1 MMQAHRRNRLR
12 GWDVSPLSIA
22 DVGGTGRGAQSVG
35 SDVEQQF
42 AAFYDA
48 SFGRTL
54 ACVYALTG
62 DRGEAE
68 DIAQE
73 AYIRAWPR
81 WRSLQTYDDPGAW
94 VRQVACRVAVSR
106 WRRARTAL
114 SHAARLRGRELQAL
128 PPSDDTLALVAALS
142 QLPEAQRRALVLHH
156 IGDLPVAEIARLESV
171 AVGTV
176 KARLSR
182 GRAALAPQ
190 PSIENE
196 YEETTHA

>member
-1 MMQAHRRNRLR
+1 MA
-12 GWDVSPLSIA
+12 
-22 DVGGTGRGAQSVG
+22 
-35 SDVEQQF
+35 SDAEQQF

-48 SFGRTL
+48 SFGRTV

-68 DIAQE
+68 DVAQE
-73 AYIRAWPR
+73 AYVRAWPR
-81 WRSLQTYDDPGAW
+81 WRSLQTYDDPSAW

-106 WRRARTAL
+106 WRRTRTAL
-114 SHAARLRGRELQAL
+114 SHVARQRGRDQQV
-128 PPSDDTLALVAALS
+128 PPPGDDTVALIAALS

-156 IGDLPVAEIARLESV
+156 VGDLPVAEIARLESV

-182 GRAALAPQ
+182 GRAALAVQ
-190 PSIENE
+190 LSIDNE
-196 YEETTHA
+196 YDYEETSHA

>member
-1 MMQAHRRNRLR
+1 MAR
-12 GWDVSPLSIA
+12 DA
-22 DVGGTGRGAQSVG
+22 
-35 SDVEQQF
+35 EQQF

-48 SFGRTL
+48 TFGRTL

-62 DRGEAE
+62 DRSEAE
-68 DIAQE
+68 DVAQE
-73 AYIRAWPR
+73 AYVRAWPR
-81 WRSLQTYDDPGAW
+81 WRSLQTYDDPSAW

-106 WRRARTAL
+106 WRLARTAL
-114 SHAARLRGRELQAL
+114 SHAARLRGRELHA
-128 PPSDDTLALVAALS
+128 PPPGDDTVALVAALS

-182 GRAALAPQ
+182 GRAALAAKL
-190 PSIENE
+190 SIDNE
-196 YEETTHA
+196 HEEACHG

>member
-1 MMQAHRRNRLR
+1 MA
-12 GWDVSPLSIA
+12 
-22 DVGGTGRGAQSVG
+22 
-35 SDVEQQF
+35 SDAEQQF

-48 SFGRTL
+48 TFGRTL

-68 DIAQE
+68 DVAQD
-73 AYIRAWPR
+73 AYVRAWPR
-81 WRSLQTYDDPGAW
+81 WRSLQTYDDPSAW
-94 VRQVACRVAVSR
+94 VRQVACRIAVSR

-114 SHAARLRGRELQAL
+114 SHVARQRGREMQAA
-128 PPSDDTLALVAALS
+128 PPSDDTVALVTALS

-156 IGDLPVAEIARLESV
+156 IGNLPVAEIARLESV

-182 GRAALAPQ
+182 GRAALADRL
-190 PSIENE
+190 SIDNE
-196 YEETTHA
+196 YEEARHA